1 MSRNQPSFT
10 KLASNPG
17 FPFWIEISS
26 KAARQIQKRKSG
38 FKDIT
43 ETDAIYKL
51 SQKNLAGK
59 FILSNRYCL
68 QLDLHNNTDPKSWPS
83 PTKGLVNYVYKPSP
97 TWVAR
102 GIDCCAKEENILSEG
117 GMEDVNGSHP
127 PSSIHEH
134 PFSLRGRKNVFSIPP
149 PQLCFHLS
157 KDSSVA
163 LIWKEA
169 KNQVTLFVNYSSTVP
184 KPSHS

>member
-10 KLASNPG
+10 KLAFNPG
-17 FPFWIEISS
+17 FPFWIVLEEISS

-38 FKDIT
+38 FKAIT

-83 PTKGLVNYVYKPSP
+83 LVNYVYKPSP

-102 GIDCCAKEENILSEG
+102 CIDCCAKEENILSEG

-127 PSSIHEH
+127 PPSVHEH

-163 LIWKEA
+163 LICMEGS
-169 KNQVTLFVNYSSTVP
+169 QE
-184 KPSHS
+184 PSDLVCKLQ

>member
-10 KLASNPG
+10 KLAFNPG
-17 FPFWIEISS
+17 FPFWIVLEEISS

-38 FKDIT
+38 FKAIT

-83 PTKGLVNYVYKPSP
+83 LVNYVYKPSP

-102 GIDCCAKEENILSEG
+102 CIDCCAKEENILSEG

-127 PSSIHEH
+127 PPQRSWTPIQSEREEECVFHTASS
-134 PFSLRGRKNVFSIPP
+134 
-149 PQLCFHLS
+149 
-157 KDSSVA
+157 A
-163 LIWKEA
+163 LLPLE
-169 KNQVTLFVNYSSTVP
+169 QRQQCGPDLEGSQE
-184 KPSHS
+184 PSDLVCKLQ